1 MLRDPTE
8 ATMVATGG
16 NERHQHVAAK
26 FQKLVHVQMSIA
38 VVYYVL
44 LVVPVV
50 LES

>member
-8 ATMVATGG
+8 ATMV
-16 NERHQHVAAK
+16 VK
-26 FQKLVHVQMSIA
+26 MSIA